1 MCATNHTI
9 PRIWNPNIPQKEM
22 RIPSAVKKAAEK
34 RADSKSIA
42 WITWLQEYDG
52 TLMARTFA
60 ARKYKIK
67 DNLHYRQKYA
77 LHLHEVMRELIGQQV
92 MISRN
97 IWFNPVGGWQC
108 YFPAENEIT
117 DFDWRSIFIDDRP
130 GVWMQLVNPEAVTQ
144 CERFRYC
151 GWRGDTGIPLCS
163 YLNAWLENPGVEY
176 FGKLGLRPKKSLVNK
191 ATKDGNFRKWL
202 RTLKPDQIRDA
213 NIYGPN
219 ATLQAYKEHCT
230 IREAYAKVNKR
241 RQLLNHIRYYAKPIM
256 KYHKAE
262 RIEEYLTNEIPGREI
277 EIGSSYRDY
286 IEACVYLHLDLKDT
300 KVVFPREFQRMH
312 DLRIDQMH
320 SQQAKAD
327 REKRKQLYKDFAAA
341 AAGLK
346 RFEQAAAAYCIIIPT
361 SPADLVAEG
370 KKLCHCVG
378 KMGYDE
384 KMAEGR
390 DFIAFL
396 RKTGHIKTPYVTL
409 EYDLKERR
417 LRQCYGDHD
426 SKPDEV
432 TQAFANAWAEMV
444 TERLK
449 EEERERRRAEAEAAA
464 EEERQRIE
472 RNRREATA

>member
-1 MCATNHTI
+1 MCATNHAI
-9 PRIWNPNIPQKEM
+9 PREWNPRIPLKEM
-22 RIPSAVKKAAEK
+22 RTPAAVKKAAEK
-34 RADSKSIA
+34 IADNKCYS
-42 WITWLQEYDG
+42 WLVWLQEHEG
-52 TLMARTFA
+52 TLLARVFTA
-60 ARKYKIK
+60 KKYRVKESYGAK
-67 DNLHYRQKYA
+67 PKYA
-77 LHLHEVMRELIGQQV
+77 TQIFETIRELIGDRLL
-92 MISRN
+92 IERN
-97 IWFNPVGGWQC
+97 IWLNPLGGWYC
-108 YFPAENEIT
+108 WFPAENEIN
-117 DFDWRSIFIDDRP
+117 DCDWRTVDREHRP
-130 GVWMQLVNPEAVTQ
+130 GVWMRLINPEAVRE
-144 CERFRYC
+144 CERFKYC
-151 GWRGDTGIPLCS
+151 GWREDTGIPLIE
-163 YLNAWLENPGVEY
+163 YLTAYIENPGVEY
-176 FGKLGLRPKKSLVNK
+176 FGKIGLRPKKSLVNK

-219 ATLQAYKEHCT
+219 ATLQAYKERCT
-230 IREAYAKVNKR
+230 IKKAYEKVNKR

-262 RIEEYLTNEIPGREI
+262 RIEEYLTNEIPGHET

-346 RFEQAAAAYCIIIPT
+346 RFEHAAAAYCIIIPT
-361 SPADLVAEG
+361 SPADLKAEG
-370 KKLCHCVG
+370 TKLHHCVG
-378 KMGYDE
+378 KMGYDK

-396 RKTGHIKTPYVTL
+396 RRTGHIKTPYVTL
-409 EYDLKERR
+409 EYNLKEKR
-417 LRQCYGDHD
+417 LQQCYGAHD
-426 SKPDEV
+426 SKPDDE
-432 TQAFANAWAEMV
+432 TQAFANAWAAMV
-444 TERLK
+444 TETLK